1 MSSSRFGLQA
11 SLLAAFTSLLAVAC
25 FADSQVRIVRLSQ
38 VEGAVQVDR
47 NSGQGYEKAFPN
59 LPVTQGAKLRTGAD
73 GRAEVEF
80 EDGTTLRITPKTVVE
95 FPELSARDSGARNT
109 EVKIGEGTAYLDFKA
124 TKDEEFTLVFGRDKL
139 ALAKPVHLR
148 LQMGDTESS
157 LAVFKGKVQVEG
169 PAGSV
174 NVGRDETATF
184 DFLNDDKHTIAG
196 NLEADPYDAWD
207 AQQQNYHKS
216 YAGSSSYS
224 PYSYG
229 MSDLN
234 YYGNYLNVPGYG
246 LSWQP
251 YFTGAGWNPFMDG
264 AWFFYPGFGYTWV
277 SSYPW
282 GWTPYRYGTWMS
294 VPGYGWVWRPGNSW
308 SGWNTL
314 PTVANGPNQFV
325 APKPPATGNVP
336 VLVGRGPVPTLT
348 TSSSHQLIIHNDTA
362 GLGIARATVRNL
374 GLVSQQVKAEGVA
387 STNVHPAPVGFWV
400 PASPHGP
407 AFGNMGGASRG
418 NGGSGPAAPSSSHTG
433 TTHSGGGAHK

>member
-1 MSSSRFGLQA
+1 M
-11 SLLAAFTSLLAVAC
+11 LAVSC

-59 LPVTQGAKLRTGAD
+59 LPITQGSKLRTGAD

-95 FPELSARDSGARNT
+95 FPELSARDSGAKNT
-109 EVKIGEGTAYLDFKA
+109 EVKVSEGTAYLDLKA
-124 TKDEEFTLVFGRDKL
+124 TKDEEFTLVFGREKFV
-139 ALAKPVHLR
+139 LAKPVHLR

-169 PAGSV
+169 PAGAV

-264 AWFFYPGFGYTWV
+264 AWFSYPGFRLHLGILV
-277 SSYPW
+277 SLGMDALPLRYLDVGSRLWLGVAPGKFVVRMEHLANCGQW
-282 GWTPYRYGTWMS
+282 SQPVCCPQTPSHWKCS
-294 VPGYGWVWRPGNSW
+294 RPGW
-308 SGWNTL
+308 PRPRRHFDDVVFPSG
-314 PTVANGPNQFV
+314 
-325 APKPPATGNVP
+325 
-336 VLVGRGPVPTLT
+336 R
-348 TSSSHQLIIHNDTA
+348 
-362 GLGIARATVRNL
+362 
-374 GLVSQQVKAEGVA
+374 
-387 STNVHPAPVGFWV
+387 
-400 PASPHGP
+400 
-407 AFGNMGGASRG
+407 
-418 NGGSGPAAPSSSHTG
+418 
-433 TTHSGGGAHK
+433 HS